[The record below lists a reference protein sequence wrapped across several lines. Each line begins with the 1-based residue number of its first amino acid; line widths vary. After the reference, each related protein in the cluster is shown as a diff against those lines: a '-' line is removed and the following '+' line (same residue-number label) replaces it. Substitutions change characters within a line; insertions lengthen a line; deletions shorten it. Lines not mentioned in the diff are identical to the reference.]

1 MERNT
6 TKNFEYGIF
15 TRFDLDQ
22 RICRVWFGTKTI
34 ELEHIDI
41 PLDKEIEFS
50 DADYVFLLNLEIEL
64 YSILLAKNAR
74 EKYNLPK
81 DKAPLITRFEPNPNV
96 NITDKKY
103 KPQIVGLKIANTR
116 IVPILDLLNLR
127 DFSSNSSNLAS
138 SLLNI

>member
-74 EKYNLPK
+74 EKYPEL
-81 DKAPLITRFEPNPNV
+81 RNPNTYWMGGPAGKPD
-96 NITDKKY
+96 NIE
-103 KPQIVGLKIANTR
+103 P
-116 IVPILDLLNLR
+116 LNGKALTKM
-127 DFSSNSSNLAS
+127 
-138 SLLNI
+138 